1 MKNAYLRR
9 MSKRFL
15 YSAFILVALSSGGS
29 INASTGTEGLKGVM
43 QSLNVKGQVFDA
55 EGNSVIGA
63 SVLEKGTTN
72 GMITDF
78 DGNFSFNVSSPNAVV
93 VISYIGYQT
102 IEMKASQ
109 IAANPRIILK
119 EDAEVLDEVV
129 VVGYGAQKKETLTG
143 AVTVVTDK
151 MIQDKGSLSSPLQAM
166 QGQVPGVT
174 ITRNSSAPGDESW
187 DLQLRGASSANSAA
201 PLIIIDGIAQEGS
214 GSLSNLN
221 PNDIESINFLKDA
234 SAAIYGSRAAGG
246 VVLVT
251 TKQAKEGKTQVE
263 YSGSYTYKMVGL
275 QPQLMSLQEW
285 ADALIQARTN
295 DGYPDTDRFLR
306 FARYSKAMEGKYV
319 NLDNSANPL
328 PGFDDVMDFVFLDT
342 NWTDVLFGNAGST
355 QHDLAISG
363 GNEKNL
369 FRLSLGYLYDD
380 SNLKWGNNNNKRY
393 NVRLTNKIQFT
404 DWFKLESIISYN
416 RKDQVSPSK
425 LDDTL
430 TGSYPQP
437 GLPASTIDGK
447 PYAWGSWVSPVWY
460 AELGGDNSLKVS
472 EVGINEKLN
481 FNLTKELDLVVNL
494 GYTSSVASREI
505 VNKAFDVYNYV
516 GDKLN
521 TTPEVTKQDESSYE
535 KTSTRRDY
543 YSASGYFNYA
553 KSFNDHSLNLMLG
566 TQYELTQYDKFGA
579 KVMNIQN
586 SLEAINGSGL
596 VTLTDDKGTKWEEAI
611 LSYFTRINYNYKSK
625 YLAEFNFRY
634 DGSSKFKEG
643 RWSPFYGVSAGW
655 RVSEEDFMSST
666 RGWLDELKLRL
677 SYGVVGNQSGID
689 RYEGEQ
695 YYNFTSASG
704 AYLGS
709 GLASL
714 INTNGKIASFGRE
727 WERIHNYNL
736 GIDFKLFGNRLS
748 ATIEGYMKKN
758 NNMLITVT
766 YPGILGDGAGY
777 SNSGKFEA
785 KGVEFQLGWSDR
797 VNDDFGYNFGG
808 TFSYNTNKLVDIGG
822 VTVLES
828 GFVSKQQ
835 GYPLNSVFG
844 LRYTGK
850 IQNEEQLKKYLNRFL
865 DGNTVG
871 LTQDIRLGDNMF
883 EDVNKD
889 GKLDQNDYVYLGTD
903 DPKISFS
910 FNMGFNWKGFDLS
923 AIFQGVGMRTI
934 FREDVTWRIPMRTYF
949 NNFSNQSVGNTW
961 SPETPNAYYPTYTND
976 KNLNNYNY
984 QSSSWMAEDG
994 SYLRLK
1000 NIVLGYTFNKD
1011 LLKKLKVVSNARVY
1025 ISGADLWEI
1034 SHINDGW
1041 DPEASRKVEGVGRY
1055 PFTRSIT
1062 AGINFTFK

>member
-1 MKNAYLRR
+1 MKNAYLR

-29 INASTGTEGLKGVM
+29 IYASTGTDGLQEVM

-78 DGNFSFNVSSPNAVV
+78 DGNFSFNVSSPDAVV

-102 IEMKASQ
+102 IELKASQ

-187 DLQLRGASSANSAA
+187 NLQLRGASSANSAA
-201 PLIIIDGIAQEGS
+201 PLIIVDGIAQENS
-214 GSLSNLN
+214 NSLSNLN

-328 PGFDDVMDFVFLDT
+328 PGFDNVMDFVFLDT
-342 NWTDVLFGNAGST
+342 NWTDVLFGSASST

-380 SNLKWGNNNNKRY
+380 SNLKWGDNNNKRY
-393 NVRLTNKIQFT
+393 NIRLTNKVQFT
-404 DWFKLESIISYN
+404 DWFKLESIVSYN
-416 RKDQVSPSK
+416 RKDQVAPSK

-430 TGSYPQP
+430 NGNYPQP

-472 EVGINEKLN
+472 DVGINEKLN

-505 VNKAFDVYNYV
+505 VNKAFEVYNYA

-521 TTPEVTKQDESSYE
+521 TIPEVTKQDESSYE

-611 LSYFTRINYNYKSK
+611 LSYFTRVNYNYKSK

-643 RWSPFYGVSAGW
+643 RWSPFYGISTGW

-695 YYNFTSASG
+695 YYNFTSGSG

-736 GIDFKLFGNRLS
+736 GLDFKLFGNRLS

-797 VNDDFGYNFGG
+797 VNDDFGYNIGG

-822 VTVLES
+822 VTVLKS

-934 FREDVTWRIPMRTYF
+934 FREEVTWRIPMRTYF

-1025 ISGADLWEI
+1025 ISGSDLWEI
-1034 SHINDGW
+1034 SHIKDGW
-1041 DPEASRKVEGVGRY
+1041 DPEASRNVDGVGRY